1 MGVRVLLRPAGAE
14 GVGAD
19 GPSAAKESDRDD
31 RDDRDGKKACRTRRR
46 PGEGAGGRPRGERI
60 PPLRERVPKKK
71 AGAGGEAGEPSGSPV
86 WAEAVTSVTALRGE
100 YPLELLLR
108 VSGMSRSTYYHRAWS
123 LRRRESGRPEDALIA
138 EAFAGSG
145 GEYGCRKV
153 AAALE
158 RRGVHMNFKTVN
170 RRMRSMGL
178 VCTYRRKRR
187 RRSGGGAGHAPNLLG
202 RKFGASAPLEKLVTD
217 VTEMRVLG
225 GRRLYLSSIMDLHNN
240 MVLAHSVSRSNSWE
254 MVGEMLGRLER
265 RWGVPRGV
273 MIHSDQGGLYRCREY
288 LRFAR
293 EHGVVRSM
301 SGRGSCY
308 DNAVIESHFGNLK
321 GRLGRL
327 DGVPE
332 DKAAEMIDEAVR
344 YFNEERILLK
354 LGGLS
359 PAEFLRKY
367 EKRQERGR
375 KTAANI

>member
-1 MGVRVLLRPAGAE
+1 M
-14 GVGAD
+14 
-19 GPSAAKESDRDD
+19 
-31 RDDRDGKKACRTRRR
+31 
-46 PGEGAGGRPRGERI
+46 
-60 PPLRERVPKKK
+60 
-71 AGAGGEAGEPSGSPV
+71 
-86 WAEAVTSVTALRGE
+86 TSVTALRGE

-187 RRSGGGAGHAPNLLG
+187 RRSGGAAGHAPNLLG

-265 RWGVPRGV
+265 RWGVPRG
-273 MIHSDQGGLYRCREY
+273 G
-288 LRFAR
+288 
-293 EHGVVRSM
+293 SM

-359 PAEFLRKY
+359 PAEFLREY

-375 KTAANI
+375 KAAANI

>member
-1 MGVRVLLRPAGAE
+1 MT
-14 GVGAD
+14 
-19 GPSAAKESDRDD
+19 
-31 RDDRDGKKACRTRRR
+31 AC
-46 PGEGAGGRPRGERI
+46 A
-60 PPLRERVPKKK
+60 
-71 AGAGGEAGEPSGSPV
+71 
-86 WAEAVTSVTALRGE
+86 GE

-108 VSGMSRSTYYHRAWS
+108 VSGMSRSTYSPRGVAAPQEEG
-123 LRRRESGRPEDALIA
+123 RREDALIA
-138 EAFAGSG
+138 EVFSGSG
-145 GEYGCRKV
+145 
-153 AAALE
+153 
-158 RRGVHMNFKTVN
+158 RGRLPEGGGGPGAPRGGLMNFKTVN

-187 RRSGGGAGHAPNLLG
+187 RQGGGGAGHAPTCWTG
-202 RKFGASAPLEKLVTD
+202 KFRADAPLEKLVTD

-225 GRRLYLSSIMDLHNN
+225 GGRLYLSSIMDAQQHG
-240 MVLAHSVSRSNSWE
+240 LARACP
-254 MVGEMLGRLER
+254 GATRGRWSGR
-265 RWGVPRGV
+265 CSSAWSGGGGVPRGV

-327 DGVPE
+327 DRVPA

-359 PAEFLRKY
+359 SRPPGADSLKHRKLP
-367 EKRQERGR
+367 RRGQSPP
-375 KTAANI
+375 KEVS

>member
-1 MGVRVLLRPAGAE
+1 MRA
-14 GVGAD
+14 
-19 GPSAAKESDRDD
+19 
-31 RDDRDGKKACRTRRR
+31 
-46 PGEGAGGRPRGERI
+46 
-60 PPLRERVPKKK
+60 
-71 AGAGGEAGEPSGSPV
+71 
-86 WAEAVTSVTALRGE
+86 VTALRGE

-108 VSGMSRSTYYHRAWS
+108 VSGMSRSTYYHRAGS
-123 LRRRESGRPEDALIA
+123 LRRREEGRREDALIA
-138 EAFAGSG
+138 EAFSGSG

-153 AAALE
+153 AAVLE
-158 RRGVHMNFKTVN
+158 RRGVRMNFKTVN

-187 RRSGGGAGHAPNLLG
+187 RRSGGGAGHAPNLLD

-225 GRRLYLSSIMDLHNN
+225 GGRLYLSSIMDLHSN

-254 MVGEMLGRLER
+254 MVGEMLERLER

-273 MIHSDQGGLYRCREY
+273 MIHSDRGGLYRCREY

-327 DGVPE
+327 DRVPA
-332 DKAAEMIDEAVR
+332 DKAVEMIDEAVR

-359 PAEFLRKY
+359 PAEFLREY

-375 KTAANI
+375 KEAGNRPVIYKLL

>member
-1 MGVRVLLRPAGAE
+1 MRAV
-14 GVGAD
+14 
-19 GPSAAKESDRDD
+19 
-31 RDDRDGKKACRTRRR
+31 
-46 PGEGAGGRPRGERI
+46 
-60 PPLRERVPKKK
+60 
-71 AGAGGEAGEPSGSPV
+71 SG
-86 WAEAVTSVTALRGE
+86 LRGE
-100 YPLELLLR
+100 HPLELLLR
-108 VSGMSRSTYYHRAWS
+108 VSGMSRSTYYHRAES
-123 LRRRESGRPEDALIA
+123 LRRREEGRREDTLIA

-153 AAALE
+153 AAVLE
-158 RRGVHMNFKTVN
+158 RRGVRMNFKTVN
-170 RRMRSMGL
+170 RRMRRMGL
-178 VCTYRRKRR
+178 VCTYRRKRYR
-187 RRSGGGAGHAPNLLG
+187 RAGRAGLAPNLLG
-202 RKFGASAPLEKLVTD
+202 REFRASGPLEKLVTD
-217 VTEMRVLG
+217 VTEMKVLG
-225 GRRLYLSSIMDLHNN
+225 GGRLYLSSIMDLHSN

-254 MVGEMLGRLER
+254 MVGKMLERLER

-301 SGRGSCY
+301 SGRGTCY

-327 DGVPE
+327 DRVPA

-359 PAEFLRKY
+359 PAEFLREY

-375 KTAANI
+375 KSAANI